1 LAACAT
7 TGSPPAATRGPS
19 DAASVPASISGQS
32 AYGLFLAGQMAINN
46 GQGSQ
51 AAAYFGAADQATK
64 APDAS
69 ALLQAH
75 TFTAAL
81 LAGDVKGAAQMTPL
95 AVDDPE
101 AQRLASLVRA
111 VEDLAEG
118 AGARARAALVNGE
131 IAAPHAVAAA
141 LLAPLAAAQA
151 GQAEAAIALPVFNS
165 DPVASFFA
173 SLDQGLLFERA
184 HRYDEAETDFRAL
197 IERGDPG
204 AVASRNLGA
213 FLERRGRFADA
224 VATYDQALGR
234 MPGDATLLAD
244 RARAAARRPAPAL
257 PDVRQ
262 TAAEAMTGLAST
274 LAVAKQSE
282 EAVVYLRLA
291 LRLDPGQDPAW
302 LLLGDILGSIG
313 DKAGA
318 VSAYLQPKPGSPAFV
333 AARDKLA
340 WSYQADGR
348 KDEALAAAK
357 AAQDGDPDSK
367 AAATT
372 VADLLRADE
381 RYPESETVLDH
392 LIDEEG
398 QTPDWRL
405 LYMRAVD
412 YQESDRWG
420 LAEKD
425 LVNAL
430 KQQPEEPELLN
441 FLGYSWID
449 RGERLPEALAMVQKA
464 VDNDPH
470 SGAMVDSL
478 GWAFYR
484 LGRFREAV
492 EKLEQ
497 AASMEAGDPE
507 INDHLGDA
515 YWRAGRPVEARF
527 QWSFVLTLQPDAKLR
542 AKIETK
548 LRDGL
553 PEPPP
558 VVGS

>member
-1 LAACAT
+1 
-7 TGSPPAATRGPS
+7 
-19 DAASVPASISGQS
+19 
-32 AYGLFLAGQMAINN
+32 
-46 GQGSQ
+46 
-51 AAAYFGAADQATK
+51 
-64 APDAS
+64 
-69 ALLQAH
+69 
-75 TFTAAL
+75 
-81 LAGDVKGAAQMTPL
+81 
-95 AVDDPE
+95 
-101 AQRLASLVRA
+101 
-111 VEDLAEG
+111 
-118 AGARARAALVNGE
+118 
-131 IAAPHAVAAA
+131 
-141 LLAPLAAAQA
+141 
-151 GQAEAAIALPVFNS
+151 
-165 DPVASFFA
+165 
-173 SLDQGLLFERA
+173 
-184 HRYDEAETDFRAL
+184 
-197 IERGDPG
+197 
-204 AVASRNLGA
+204 
-213 FLERRGRFADA
+213 
-224 VATYDQALGR
+224 
-234 MPGDATLLAD
+234 
-244 RARAAARRPAPAL
+244 
-257 PDVRQ
+257 
-262 TAAEAMTGLAST
+262 
-274 LAVAKQSE
+274 
-282 EAVVYLRLA
+282 
-291 LRLDPGQDPAW
+291 
-302 LLLGDILGSIG
+302 
-313 DKAGA
+313 
-318 VSAYLQPKPGSPAFV
+318 
-333 AARDKLA
+333 
-340 WSYQADGR
+340 
-348 KDEALAAAK
+348 
-357 AAQDGDPDSK
+357 
-367 AAATT
+367 
-372 VADLLRADE
+372 
-381 RYPESETVLDH
+381 
-392 LIDEEG
+392 
-398 QTPDWRL
+398 
-405 LYMRAVD
+405 MRAVD